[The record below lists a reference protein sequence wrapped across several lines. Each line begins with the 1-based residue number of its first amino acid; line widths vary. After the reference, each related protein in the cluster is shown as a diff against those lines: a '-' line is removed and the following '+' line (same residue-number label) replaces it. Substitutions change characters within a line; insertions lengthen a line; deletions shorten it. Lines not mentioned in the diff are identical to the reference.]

1 MRADC
6 RFVILTAILW
16 VVPAISTRALAQ
28 APPTPHTPVRS
39 ELGISVAFTS
49 SLLIPTSPVTIP
61 FPGVGIGV
69 GVNLGSRL
77 MIDAG
82 AGFIYLT
89 AGAKFFFT
97 TGDVAPYLV
106 GRVGAAAAT
115 GTFVF
120 GGIGLDVSRA
130 DGTYAFMEGGP
141 MLAHSDLLMDE
152 GMTSPAVYWRTIDF
166 AATFGYG
173 KRF

>member
-1 MRADC
+1 
-6 RFVILTAILW
+6 
-16 VVPAISTRALAQ
+16 
-28 APPTPHTPVRS
+28 
-39 ELGISVAFTS
+39 
-49 SLLIPTSPVTIP
+49 
-61 FPGVGIGV
+61 
-69 GVNLGSRL
+69 

-82 AGFIYLT
+82 AGFVYLT

-106 GRVGAAAAT
+106 GRVGDTPST
-115 GTFVF
+115 GRFVF

-141 MLAHSDLLMDE
+141 MLAHSDPMTSE
-152 GMTSPAVYWRTIDF
+152 GLTSPAVSWRTIDF
-166 AATFGYG
+166 GATFGYG